1 MWLLVMTAITSND
14 NTFLWRQVFTVL
26 TVEDS
31 EEPDRRKASPVP
43 QQQILK
49 ELQWKVIFIAE
60 KSRVAINVVN
70 KQMKWECSI
79 WKYRILGF
87 GKNIHLTAPYDFLF
101 LCKFFFSGSRAV
113 TDICQKLKEFP
124 MAMIIMKSFLLKEI
138 YFWHLSV
145 WFLCFRAILGS
156 RAVAD
161 ICRKLKEFP
170 ITSKLCCIQAFRLQF
185 PSHAVFYIIES
196 FRAIHFFW

>member
-1 MWLLVMTAITSND
+1 M
-14 NTFLWRQVFTVL
+14 R
-26 TVEDS
+26 
-31 EEPDRRKASPVP
+31 
-43 QQQILK
+43 
-49 ELQWKVIFIAE
+49 
-60 KSRVAINVVN
+60 INV
-70 KQMKWECSI
+70 KFESI
-79 WKYRILGF
+79 VF
-87 GKNIHLTAPYDFLF
+87 GIGNGQNLHLTTLYDFLF
-101 LCKFFFSGSRAV
+101 CVIFSGSRAV

-124 MAMIIMKSFLLKEI
+124 MAMIIMKIMKLFLLKEI

-196 FRAIHFFW
+196 FWWMF